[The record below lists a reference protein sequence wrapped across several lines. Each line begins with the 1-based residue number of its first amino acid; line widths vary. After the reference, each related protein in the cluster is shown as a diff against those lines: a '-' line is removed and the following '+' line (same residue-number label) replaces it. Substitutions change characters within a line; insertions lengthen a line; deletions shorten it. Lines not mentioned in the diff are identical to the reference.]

1 MHLTNDNGTIKSLS
15 EPHIINNYFIGD
27 VLGSV
32 GVHEG
37 VPALLPVHVRGADV
51 GDHHGVAVAVQGV
64 LQQPGGNIESLKITQ
79 FIRSQQMDRKRWCKV
94 RGFNC

>member
-1 MHLTNDNGTIKSLS
+1 MHLTNDNGTINSLS
-15 EPHIINNYFIGD
+15 EPHIIRHYFIGD

-51 GDHHGVAVAVQGV
+51 GDHHGVTVAVQGV
-64 LQQPGGNIESLKITQ
+64 LQQPGAILSHLK
-79 FIRSQQMDRKRWCKV
+79 
-94 RGFNC
+94 

>member
-1 MHLTNDNGTIKSLS
+1 MHLTNDNGTINSLS

-51 GDHHGVAVAVQGV
+51 GDHHGVTVAVQGV
-64 LQQPGGNIESLKITQ
+64 LQQPGGNTESFNVTQ

-94 RGFNC
+94 RGSNC